1 MTDSEKKR
9 YHMCPTFANFM
20 TPPPPLLSGYTL
32 CSVIYDGQN
41 GPHRIQ
47 IVMNDKPIR
56 KKLVN
61 LRSAYSICD

>member
-1 MTDSEKKR
+1 MTDLEKKVSHVSHFR
-9 YHMCPTFANFM
+9 KFYDNP
-20 TPPPPLLSGYTL
+20 PPPPLLSGYTL

-61 LRSAYSICD
+61 LRSA

>member
-1 MTDSEKKR
+1 MTDSEKKVSHVSHFCKF
-9 YHMCPTFANFM
+9 YDTP
-20 TPPPPLLSGYTL
+20 PPPPLLSGYTL

-47 IVMNDKPIR
+47 IVMNDKPIS

-61 LRSAYSICD
+61 LRSA

>member
-1 MTDSEKKR
+1 MTDSEKKVSHVPHFCKF
-9 YHMCPTFANFM
+9 YDT
-20 TPPPPLLSGYTL
+20 PPPLLSGYTL

>member
-1 MTDSEKKR
+1 MTDSEKKVSHLSHFCKF
-9 YHMCPTFANFM
+9 YD

-47 IVMNDKPIR
+47 NVMNDKPIR

-61 LRSAYSICD
+61 LRSA